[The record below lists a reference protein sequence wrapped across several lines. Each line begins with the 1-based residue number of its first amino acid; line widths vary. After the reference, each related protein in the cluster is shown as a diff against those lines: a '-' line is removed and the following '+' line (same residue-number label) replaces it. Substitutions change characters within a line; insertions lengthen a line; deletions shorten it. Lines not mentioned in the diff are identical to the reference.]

1 MDSLITTKRLI
12 TRAGHLLNAGE
23 PERALNVMF
32 MALGRTM
39 DYDTKTD
46 AAYYLPRIRHG
57 FALIYAALG
66 EDELAKQHFKLALK
80 AFELDNK
87 IGRARVIRDDGWFR
101 ITHGNRRAG
110 QRLIMSARN
119 TLMSVDE
126 SMRDDRWR
134 REMAATD
141 GFLARITMDA
151 GAPQALSELIRVDEV
166 LRGGDKWIYE
176 LDNLQYL
183 IRLLPVHKRPAY
195 QMRALIIWERIHIIE
210 EWKLLGDDI
219 TDGNFIGGLTRTTWR
234 TTRRH
239 FPL

>member
-1 MDSLITTKRLI
+1 MPPTTCLVFVTALHSSTPPLVKMNLQSSISSSPLKRLSSI
-12 TRAGHLLNAGE
+12 TKSVGHESFAMMGGFVLH
-23 PERALNVMF
+23 
-32 MALGRTM
+32 MAT
-39 DYDTKTD
+39 
-46 AAYYLPRIRHG
+46 A
-57 FALIYAALG
+57 
-66 EDELAKQHFKLALK
+66 EL
-80 AFELDNK
+80 
-87 IGRARVIRDDGWFR
+87 
-101 ITHGNRRAG
+101 G

-151 GAPQALSELIRVDEV
+151 DAPQALSELIRVDEV